1 MLRDA
6 EPPAECR
13 DGSCE
18 NDCRQLRA
26 EKGPRN
32 QINAVCLVLGM
43 HTYRACGLVLDYI
56 SEKSAL
62 LAYKQ
67 IRYFEAWDADWG
79 GCDDPLLKDKMV
91 NLGET
96 KGFLFV

>member
-1 MLRDA
+1 ML
-6 EPPAECR
+6 C
-13 DGSCE
+13 
-18 NDCRQLRA
+18 
-26 EKGPRN
+26 
-32 QINAVCLVLGM
+32 VLFWGC
-43 HTYRACGLVLDYI
+43 TPTACGLVLDYV